1 MLMWKGGEDGRE
13 DKNRERRAGRE
24 GGDKEGRT
32 GRETKTMVLVGGEGR
47 ENANGRGDGEVAR
60 HRSILLGHDHA
71 LPSYHGST
79 GVPSLSGMAHFTIYL
94 RGRSIDAPARLSAWI
109 RLTGTVAGDRAE
121 DAPSI
126 VPCRMPAVPP
136 RNPDM
141 WARGC

>member
-1 MLMWKGGEDGRE
+1 
-13 DKNRERRAGRE
+13 
-24 GGDKEGRT
+24 
-32 GRETKTMVLVGGEGR
+32 MVLVMGREGR
-47 ENANGRGDGEVAR
+47 ENANVGEDWEVAATAP
-60 HRSILLGHDHA
+60 HCSA
-71 LPSYHGST
+71 MTTPSPHTT

-94 RGRSIDAPARLSAWI
+94 RGRLIDAPARSSEWI

-126 VPCRMPAVPP
+126 VPCRMPAVPS

>member
-1 MLMWKGGEDGRE
+1 M
-13 DKNRERRAGRE
+13 
-24 GGDKEGRT
+24 T

-47 ENANGRGDGEVAR
+47 ENANERRDGEVVAATAR
-60 HRSILLGHDHA
+60 YCSA
-71 LPSYHGST
+71 MTTPSPHTT
-79 GVPSLSGMAHFTIYL
+79 GAPSLSGMAHFTTYL

-126 VPCRMPAVPP
+126 VPCRMPAVPS